1 MLRRTLRRLVAGL
14 QQLVEHFDSLSQ
26 VCNSPLNTS
35 TACRRFATA
44 RRTLR
49 RLVAGLQQLVEHF
62 DSLSQV
68 CNSPSNT
75 STAYRKSRNYL
86 SSDPSWPYRP
96 ILHARFLCGLC
107 IAIDQI
113 VIQILAST
121 VDLRYVADSPPKR
134 LLELLQGIR
143 TRMVVIEIASDV
155 GIASQQRERLGEM
168 RNRVE
173 DQTIGAI
180 HLCKVGL
187 PLSLQSEKGQIVHKS
202 LE

>member
-1 MLRRTLRRLVAGL
+1 MLRRTLRQPVAGL
-14 QQLVEHFDSLSQ
+14 QQLVEHFDGLSQ
-26 VCNSPLNTS
+26 VPQ
-35 TACRRFATA
+35 AF
-44 RRTLR
+44 
-49 RLVAGLQQLVEHF
+49 
-62 DSLSQV
+62 
-68 CNSPSNT
+68 
-75 STAYRKSRNYL
+75 RNYL

-96 ILHARFLCGLC
+96 ILHAGFLCDLC

-143 TRMVVIEIASDV
+143 TRMVIIEIALDIGV
-155 GIASQQRERLGEM
+155 ASQQRERLGEM
-168 RNRVE
+168 GNRVE

-180 HLCKVGL
+180 HLCKVEL

>member
-1 MLRRTLRRLVAGL
+1 M
-14 QQLVEHFDSLSQ
+14 
-26 VCNSPLNTS
+26 
-35 TACRRFATA
+35 
-44 RRTLR
+44 
-49 RLVAGLQQLVEHF
+49 
-62 DSLSQV
+62 
-68 CNSPSNT
+68 
-75 STAYRKSRNYL
+75 
-86 SSDPSWPYRP
+86 
-96 ILHARFLCGLC
+96 RFLCNLC

-121 VDLRYVADSPPKR
+121 VELRCVADSPTKR

-143 TRMVVIEIASDV
+143 TRTVVIEIASDV

-180 HLCKVGL
+180 YSCKVWQPLL
-187 PLSLQSEKGQIVHKS
+187 PQGEEGQIVHKS

>member
-1 MLRRTLRRLVAGL
+1 MAFSSLRKMSALAAVLLCFVFRFVSRSFCQCVSHPCNAPSNTSTACRRFVTARRTLRRLAAGL
-14 QQLVEHFDSLSQ
+14 QQLVEHFDGLSQ
-26 VCNSPLNTS
+26 V
-35 TACRRFATA
+35 
-44 RRTLR
+44 
-49 RLVAGLQQLVEHF
+49 
-62 DSLSQV
+62 SQ
-68 CNSPSNT
+68 
-75 STAYRKSRNYL
+75 AFRNYL
-86 SSDPSWPYRP
+86 SSESSWPYRP
-96 ILHARFLCGLC
+96 IQHARFLCDLC

-143 TRMVVIEIASDV
+143 TRMVVIEIALDV

-180 HLCKVGL
+180 HPCKVGL